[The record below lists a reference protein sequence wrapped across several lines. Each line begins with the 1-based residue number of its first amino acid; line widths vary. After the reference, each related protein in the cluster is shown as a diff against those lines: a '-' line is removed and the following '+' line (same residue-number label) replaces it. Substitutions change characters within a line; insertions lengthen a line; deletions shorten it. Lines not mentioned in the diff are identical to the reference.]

1 MASIDFRRSPSY
13 APVEHRPEECPV
25 ESDIESDLVLLRT
38 LMARELETINH
49 YRMLAS
55 VSEEG
60 DAREFFLH
68 IIEEE
73 KIHVVDV
80 LRAITLLDADQ
91 ESLLSAGYAAGHA
104 PGEIPTSAARTAE
117 AATPVA
123 KPEPTL
129 ARAAGLT
136 VGSLKGM
143 RQ

>member
-1 MASIDFRRSPSY
+1 M
-13 APVEHRPEECPV
+13 

-104 PGEIPTSAARTAE
+104 PGEIPTSAARTA

>member
-1 MASIDFRRSPSY
+1 
-13 APVEHRPEECPV
+13 VEHRPEESLV
-25 ESDIESDLVLLRT
+25 ESEIESDLVLLRT

-49 YRMLAS
+49 YRALAAL
-55 VSEEG
+55 SEEG

-104 PGEIPTSAARTAE
+104 PGEIPTAAARPA
-117 AATPVA
+117 PVP
-123 KPEPTL
+123 KPEPTQ